1 MVIFLT
7 HIILHDFSVALF
19 KYLSSIQ
26 IYIWFHNFHYVSSEV
41 KELSS
46 SFPGSLTIEPI
57 LRVYYN
63 DIL

>member
-46 SFPGSLTIEPI
+46 SFPGSLTIEPV
-57 LRVYYN
+57 LRVCYSE
-63 DIL
+63 IL